1 MEDFILKK
9 ESETNFEWKIRLC
22 NAKLDKEID
31 YDWSELITI
40 LKLEC
45 SSDHLR
51 KLSYAYKEFSAYI
64 NDKQKEKIII
74 NNSEA
79 KLTTE
84 EDDFIHQL
92 EEKIEKLEKERKKL
106 QATKIEKNRNQR
118 IESRFELLYENIKD
132 AIETIEPPIFAPVYP
147 TNMKQEHVV
156 VMSDVHYGS
165 TFVGVTNQYSR
176 EECVKR
182 FNKLLGELIV
192 YVKEN
197 KVSKI
202 KLINGGDSLQGML
215 RISDVRMND
224 IPVVDALVEFSKIMI
239 VFLNDLSKYCN
250 VEYYHVN
257 SANHTELRLLNASA
271 GQMAVEDME
280 KIIVN
285 YISDSLVS
293 NERVSVNTQFNQDNI
308 QFKILDYNVIALHG
322 HQLNN
327 VKTALRDLSDKY
339 DKPFD
344 FLILGHYHSGV
355 EMVVGERKTY
365 AKEVLVCPSFIG
377 TCPYADKL
385 MVGGKS
391 TVKIHMFEEGKGR
404 RRTENIVLN

>member
-9 ESETNFEWKIRLC
+9 ESETDFEWKIRLC

-31 YDWSELITI
+31 YDWAELITI

-51 KLSYAYKEFSAYI
+51 KLSYAYKEFSVYI
-64 NDKQKEKIII
+64 SDKQKDKII
-74 NNSEA
+74 NNSDT
-79 KLTTE
+79 KLTNE

-92 EEKIEKLEKERKKL
+92 EDKIEKLEKERKKL

-118 IESRFELLYENIKD
+118 VESRFELLYENIKE
-132 AIETIEPPIFAPVYP
+132 AIETIEPPTFEPVYP
-147 TNMKQEHVV
+147 INGKQEHVAV
-156 VMSDVHYGS
+156 VSDIHFGAKFIS
-165 TFVGVTNQYSR
+165 ITNTYSR
-176 EECVKR
+176 EECIDR
-182 FNKLLGELIV
+182 FNKLLGELVV
-192 YVKEN
+192 YIKEN
-197 KVSKI
+197 KLNKI

-224 IPVVDALVEFSKIMI
+224 VPVVDALVEFSKIMI
-239 VFLNDLSKYCN
+239 TFLNDLSKYCN

-257 SANHTELRLLNASA
+257 SANHMELRLLNASA

-285 YISDSLVS
+285 YISDALVN
-293 NERVSVNTQFNQDNI
+293 NERVFVNTEFNQDNI
-308 QFKILDYNVIALHG
+308 QIKVLEYNVIALHG

-339 DKPFD
+339 DKSFD

-404 RRTENIVLN
+404 RRTENITLN